1 MTTVPDQPPAR
12 RSDATR
18 AAILDAARA
27 RFAAEGYGKA
37 TIRAIAAD
45 AAIDPSMVMRYFGSK
60 DGLFAA
66 AVDIDLALPD
76 LAAADRDSLGELL
89 VRRFLALWE
98 EPPGNEVMLTL
109 LRSAVTDDAVTE
121 RFRAV
126 FAQQVLPAV
135 LRFGDPADAPHRSG
149 LVVTQLLG
157 LALCRYV
164 LRIPPVVAFTRDELI
179 AEIAPTL
186 QRYLTSAKDE

>member
-1 MTTVPDQPPAR
+1 MTIEPDQPPAR

-18 AAILDAARA
+18 AAILEAARA
-27 RFAAEGYGKA
+27 RFAAEGFRKA
-37 TIRAIAAD
+37 TIRAIATD

-76 LAAADRDSLGELL
+76 LAAADPDQLGELL

-98 EPPGNEVMLTL
+98 EPPGNEVLRTL

-121 RFRAV
+121 RFRTV
-126 FAQQVLPAV
+126 FAEQVLPAV
-135 LRFGDPADAPHRSG
+135 LRFGDAADAPRRGG

-157 LALCRYV
+157 IALCRYI
-164 LRIPPVVAFTRDELI
+164 LRIPPVVGLTREALI
-179 AEIAPTL
+179 ADVAPTI
-186 QRYLTSAKDE
+186 QRYLVSAPTQ